1 MDIKNT
7 KTAENLRKALAGE
20 SIARNKYTYFA
31 MAARANGDEE
41 MAAAFEQMAQNE
53 MMHARFWFELL
64 YGKPT
69 DTKECLTQA
78 AMGEYGEWHDM
89 YPDFAAQAR
98 AEGLEDIAVMFE
110 KVAAIERNHEGR
122 FMTLLAK
129 LSRTPPEQ
137 APAREAAQ
145 DAPAPR
151 QKKTGYRCQFCGAV
165 FEERPDV
172 CDTCQAIGAFELVDY
187 YE

>member
-1 MDIKNT
+1 
-7 KTAENLRKALAGE
+7 
-20 SIARNKYTYFA
+20 
-31 MAARANGDEE
+31 
-41 MAAAFEQMAQNE
+41 
-53 MMHARFWFELL
+53 
-64 YGKPT
+64 
-69 DTKECLTQA
+69 
-78 AMGEYGEWHDM
+78 
-89 YPDFAAQAR
+89 
-98 AEGLEDIAVMFE
+98 
-110 KVAAIERNHEGR
+110 IERNHEGR

-151 QKKTGYRCQFCGAV
+151 RKKTGYRCQFCGAV

>member
-1 MDIKNT
+1 
-7 KTAENLRKALAGE
+7 
-20 SIARNKYTYFA
+20 
-31 MAARANGDEE
+31 

-110 KVAAIERNHEGR
+110 KVAAIERRKPATAVSSAARCLRSGP
-122 FMTLLAK
+122 T
-129 LSRTPPEQ
+129 SVI
-137 APAREAAQ
+137 PAR
-145 DAPAPR
+145 PLGPLSWWTTTNKNVRPR
-151 QKKTGYRCQFCGAV
+151 QFLNCRG
-165 FEERPDV
+165 
-172 CDTCQAIGAFELVDY
+172 
-187 YE
+187 